1 MELLF
6 FFFFQGVIFK
16 LHVIQRLKM
25 YNNKYN
31 NNIDKLTI
39 HCICTCML
47 RMLKITFKR
56 KLEALFKFV
65 ILSCNHQCV

>member
-6 FFFFQGVIFK
+6 FFQGGVIFK
-16 LHVIQRLKM
+16 WHVLQRLKM

-31 NNIDKLTI
+31 NNVDKLTI
-39 HCICTCML
+39 YCICIYML

-65 ILSCNHQCV
+65 ILSCNPQCV